1 MSSITINRI
10 FGGGLPAALTS
21 PETTPTPPSASNE
34 AKMSTAAH
42 LRHWRC
48 AMGFEGSNTPSRGIR
63 FFLTT
68 VDLLS
73 KGISHLA

>member
-21 PETTPTPPSASNE
+21 PETTPTPPSASND
-34 AKMSTAAH
+34 AKMSTTVH
-42 LRHWRC
+42 LRQWRWIL
-48 AMGFEGSNTPSRGIR
+48 GFDGRDTPSRGIR
-63 FFLTT
+63 LFFTT

-73 KGISHLA
+73 KGISYLT